1 MKKLKYSVEF
11 QEQAVRKTLTG
22 DESIREIAE
31 GLGISYW
38 TLRQWR
44 KEYIKNQKSQ
54 PDEPRRRG
62 NDAKEIKRLKEE
74 IANLKMDNA
83 ILKKYAA
90 MLSRD
95 D

>member
-1 MKKLKYSVEF
+1 MARRYRPSEFVDSVPREF
-11 QEQAVRKTLTG
+11 FRA
-22 DESIREIAE
+22 SSIAE

-44 KEYIKNQKSQ
+44 KEYIKNHRDQ
-54 PDEPRRRG
+54 PEPRRRG
-62 NDAKEIKRLKEE
+62 TDGEEIKRLKEE

>member
-1 MKKLKYSVEF
+1 MKKPKYSVEF

-44 KEYIKNQKSQ
+44 KEYIKNHRDQ
-54 PDEPRRRG
+54 PEPRRRG
-62 NDAKEIKRLKEE
+62 TDAEEIKRLKEE

>member
-1 MKKLKYSVEF
+1 MKKPKYSVEF

-44 KEYIKNQKSQ
+44 KEYIKKQKNQ
-54 PDEPRRRG
+54 PEPRRRG
-62 NDAKEIKRLKEE
+62 NDAEEIKRLKEE
-74 IANLKMDNA
+74 IANLKLDNA

>member
-1 MKKLKYSVEF
+1 MKKPKYSVEF

-44 KEYIKNQKSQ
+44 KEYIKNQKDQ
-54 PDEPRRRG
+54 PEPRRRG
-62 NDAKEIKRLKEE
+62 NDAEEIKRLKEE

>member
-1 MKKLKYSVEF
+1 MKKPKYSVEF

-54 PDEPRRRG
+54 PEPRRRG
-62 NDAKEIKRLKEE
+62 NDAEEIKRLKEE
-74 IANLKMDNA
+74 NANLKMDNA